1 LCNIFGE
8 LYGENRKKTNFYG
21 FVGSIRII
29 SLNMSV
35 SSEIVQEKLND
46 KNVLI
51 ELFINAECTICPKT
65 AFCLEDLAWSYES
78 GKVILVE
85 EHKDIAF

>member
-1 LCNIFGE
+1 MEKIAKKSIFIV
-8 LYGENRKKTNFYG
+8 LLALFVFYL
-21 FVGSIRII
+21 
-29 SLNMSV
+29 LNMSV
-35 SSEIVQEKLND
+35 SSEIVQGKLND

-51 ELFINAECTICPKT
+51 ELFINAECSTCLKV